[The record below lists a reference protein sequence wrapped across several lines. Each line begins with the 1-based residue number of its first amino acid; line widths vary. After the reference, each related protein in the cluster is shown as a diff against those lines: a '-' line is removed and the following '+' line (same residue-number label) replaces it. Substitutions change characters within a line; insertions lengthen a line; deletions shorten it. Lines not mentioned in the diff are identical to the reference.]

1 MHDGSLATL
10 EDVIEFYNRGG
21 NPNPHLDPELYP
33 LHLTPEEKQALVA
46 FLRAL
51 GGIVREGVAVRRGN

>member
-10 EDVIEFYNRGG
+10 EEVVEFYNRGAG
-21 NPNPHLDPELYP
+21 HNPSLDSALGP
-33 LHLTPEEKQALVA
+33 LGLSKEDMRDLVA

-51 GGIVREGVAVRRGN
+51 SDSAPKGKSHD

>member
-10 EDVIEFYNRGG
+10 EDVVAFYDRGG
-21 NPNPHLDPELYP
+21 DGTVLKP
-33 LHLTPEEKQALVA
+33 LGLGAGERRDLVA

-51 GGIVREGVAVRRGN
+51 TGKQSQPVFEGALVAR